1 MRRHVVA
8 MAGLAVLLLVVSFT
22 HADALTLS
30 PGAIAPAINAIT
42 TVDKAACWRWGWH
55 GWGWYP
61 CWRPGFGYGWGPR
74 WGWGPGWGW
83 HRWHH
88 WHHW

>member
-1 MRRHVVA
+1 MRKAFVVLGA
-8 MAGLAVLLLVVSFT
+8 SATMLLAATFTPAQALPMGTAGI
-22 HADALTLS
+22 
-30 PGAIAPAINAIT
+30 GPAIDAIN

-61 CWRPGFGYGWGPR
+61 CWGPGFGYGWGPR
-74 WGWGPGWGW
+74 WGWGWGW

-88 WHHW
+88 WHRW